1 MNDYVKLE
9 IAREILNL
17 MIGANGKTGYDK
29 NNKPLM
35 QLLADKDALT
45 KNDMKIVDKIINVYG
60 PLVKE
65 NKFVLWAISKSNK
78 HIILFPQMFFIVQQ
92 TKYKGE
98 FYYGRKFCERV

>member
-17 MIGANGKTGYDK
+17 MIGSNGKTGYDK

-65 NKFVLWAISKSNK
+65 NKFVL
-78 HIILFPQMFFIVQQ
+78 
-92 TKYKGE
+92 
-98 FYYGRKFCERV
+98 

>member
-17 MIGANGKTGYDK
+17 MIGTNGKTGYDK

-60 PLVKE
+60 TLVKE
-65 NKFVLWAISKSNK
+65 NKFVL
-78 HIILFPQMFFIVQQ
+78 
-92 TKYKGE
+92 
-98 FYYGRKFCERV
+98 

>member
-78 HIILFPQMFFIVQQ
+78 HIILFPQMFFIIQQ
-92 TKYKGE
+92 TKYNGE
-98 FYYGRKFCERV
+98 FYYGRNFFEGV

>member
-17 MIGANGKTGYDK
+17 MIDANGKTGYDK

-65 NKFVLWAISKSNK
+65 NKFVL
-78 HIILFPQMFFIVQQ
+78 
-92 TKYKGE
+92 
-98 FYYGRKFCERV
+98 

>member
-1 MNDYVKLE
+1 
-9 IAREILNL
+9 

-65 NKFVLWAISKSNK
+65 NKFVL
-78 HIILFPQMFFIVQQ
+78 
-92 TKYKGE
+92 
-98 FYYGRKFCERV
+98 

>member
-17 MIGANGKTGYDK
+17 MIGTNGKTGYDK

-65 NKFVLWAISKSNK
+65 NKFVL
-78 HIILFPQMFFIVQQ
+78 
-92 TKYKGE
+92 
-98 FYYGRKFCERV
+98 

>member
-45 KNDMKIVDKIINVYG
+45 KNDIVDKIINVYG

-65 NKFVLWAISKSNK
+65 NKFVL
-78 HIILFPQMFFIVQQ
+78 
-92 TKYKGE
+92 
-98 FYYGRKFCERV
+98 